1 MTIGHYNTTI
11 PKRQIVPDPKEMY
24 FMMHGTFI
32 EYSRG
37 YKWNQLLLEKSF
49 WKISR
54 EDKYFTFW
62 HKQTGLYR
70 RRSLPFTDYRLSFT
84 PVFPHLNV
92 LRGKSRVNPT
102 TEARGPSC
110 VACRRVFCTL
120 WAVDSDPCL
129 ISQQSC
135 RPVCQRSQDRSLSG
149 WIEFEFSSAKYPFV
163 RNKTNK

>member
-1 MTIGHYNTTI
+1 MHNFFFLTIGHYNTTI

-37 YKWNQLLLEKSF
+37 YKWNQPLLEKSF

-70 RRSLPFTDYRLSFT
+70 RRSLPFTDYRFSFT
-84 PVFPHLNV
+84 PVSPHLMFFVVISSQSNHQSKGSE
-92 LRGKSRVNPT
+92 LC
-102 TEARGPSC
+102 C
-110 VACRRVFCTL
+110 VSHHLCTL
-120 WAVDSDPCL
+120 WAVDNSPGL
-129 ISQQSC
+129 ISQQVQACVRGVKTTAS
-135 RPVCQRSQDRSLSG
+135 VGGSSLS
-149 WIEFEFSSAKYPFV
+149 FLC
-163 RNKTNK
+163 